1 MNQLDEICKFYEYKL
16 MKIISR
22 NMIEIKKKDKFIS
35 IVAYYNNMKKV
46 NFKSFS
52 YNESNK
58 IVPQSISSDLIMDLK
73 KFYFKH
79 DKSFVIN

>member
-1 MNQLDEICKFYEYKL
+1 MNKLDEICKFYEYKL

-22 NMIEIKKKDKFIS
+22 NMIEIKKEDKFIS

-52 YNESNK
+52 YNENNK
-58 IVPQSISSDLIMDLK
+58 ITPQNISSELILELK

-79 DKSFVIN
+79 DRSFKIN

>member
-1 MNQLDEICKFYEYKL
+1 MSKLDEICKFYEYKL

-22 NMIEIKKKDKFIS
+22 NMIEIKKEDKFIS

-52 YNESNK
+52 YNENNK
-58 IVPQSISSDLIMDLK
+58 ITPQNISSELILELK

-79 DKSFVIN
+79 DRSFKIN

>member
-1 MNQLDEICKFYEYKL
+1 MSKLDEICKFYEYKL

-22 NMIEIKKKDKFIS
+22 NMIEIKKEDKFIS

-52 YNESNK
+52 YNENNK
-58 IVPQSISSDLIMDLK
+58 ITPQNINSELILELK

-79 DKSFVIN
+79 DRSFKIN

>member
-1 MNQLDEICKFYEYKL
+1 MSKLDEICKFYEYKL

-22 NMIEIKKKDKFIS
+22 NMIEIKKEDKFIS
-35 IVAYYNNMKKV
+35 IEAYYNNMKKV

-52 YNESNK
+52 YNENNK
-58 IVPQSISSDLIMDLK
+58 ITPQNISSELILELK

-79 DKSFVIN
+79 DRSFKIN